1 MLFNQMT
8 FIGIDPTAGQKPFC
22 YAALDHELRPIAL
35 GAGRLDEILAFS
47 AGQRQA
53 VIAVCSP
60 RRPNQ
65 GVMTR
70 QEVRQQLNPLP
81 ASGRWVDFRLADY
94 LLRQRNIVIPQTP
107 SDLSVC
113 PKWMQMGFSLYT
125 HLEKLGY
132 RTYPIDGAELQ
143 TLEVYPHASF
153 TVLMKKI
160 PFPKYTLEGRL
171 QRQLVLYENN
181 IRLPDPMRFFEE
193 ITSHKLLKGILPTE
207 NLYSAGELDALVAAY
222 TAWLA
227 VTRPKDVLLLGDA
240 QEGQIV
246 LPTGELEFHY
256 T

>member
-1 MLFNQMT
+1 MT

-113 PKWMQMGFSLYT
+113 PKWMQMGFSLYA

-132 RTYPIDGAELQ
+132 RTYPIDGHELQ

-181 IRLPDPMRFFEE
+181 IRLPDPMRFFRGD
-193 ITSHKLLKGILPTE
+193 H
-207 NLYSAGELDALVAAY
+207 
-222 TAWLA
+222 LA
-227 VTRPKDVLLLGDA
+227 
-240 QEGQIV
+240 QIV
-246 LPTGELEFHY
+246 ERNLADREPLLRR
-256 T
+256 